1 MDADSGRSMNKYNE
15 LNVEIDLDAESG
27 RTGRSSNVFRLLVR
41 PTRVVNLA
49 MINGWLQGQAA
60 MDETVLESFSEFVL
74 CLWL

>member
-1 MDADSGRSMNKYNE
+1 MNKYNE